1 MAPQTQPS
9 PAIQAMDLTTL
20 RAVLAELRPLLVP
33 ARFEKA
39 QQPNPHTLQL
49 GLRGLSGMRW
59 LEISWLAAAP
69 RLLAIPPPP
78 RQGEGSTLA
87 RVLQHGLGGLA
98 LVAIEQEGF
107 ERVVDLHFAPRPGEP
122 SGRRLVVELMGRHS
136 NVFLLDDQGRVV
148 SLARQVREQHSR
160 LRPITSGSFYGRPP
174 ALQSDPPSLS
184 ESQER
189 WRRRLQLVPVTLRQA
204 LQQTYQGISPALALQ
219 LAAGA
224 QEPAPVL
231 LARRVDTLSQ
241 AHWDQLWEHWQ
252 RWLHDLEQERFGWDV
267 DDAVTGSSGAAG
279 GSSHYRCWGTATSG
293 PVNAPLTAYYRQ
305 RLGQGEL
312 QRRRASLELKLLAA
326 REREDRQRQQQQD
339 LLDQV
344 ESGDELSRE
353 ADALLCLA
361 APSREQVAAAQ
372 ALYKRARRLRR
383 SVVSITPRLELHQ
396 RQLERLDA
404 SLAFLAMH
412 SLELRAGPGNG
423 PQAGDLE
430 EALRQLEALE
440 QESEELLARGGAEG
454 RQPRRRAP
462 PRSAAAGTPT
472 PLELL
477 TPGGL
482 QVQVG
487 RNHRQNEWISLR
499 QARRGDLWFHAQE
512 CPGSHVMLKASAA
525 EAAEADLQLAADLAA
540 HFSRARHNG
549 RVAVLKVPSD
559 QLQRI
564 AGAVAGT
571 VTHRGGEVVW
581 ASPERAAHWL
591 AAAESVP
598 KVPAEP
604 GP

>member
-1 MAPQTQPS
+1 MAPETQPN

-69 RLLAIPPPP
+69 RLLAIDPPPK
-78 RQGEGSTLA
+78 RGDGSTLA
-87 RVLQHGLGGLA
+87 RVLQHGLAGLA

-136 NVFLLDDQGRVV
+136 NVFLLDAQGRVV
-148 SLARQVREQHSR
+148 SLARQVREQQSR
-160 LRPITSGSFYGRPP
+160 LRPIASGSSYVRPP
-174 ALQSDPPSLS
+174 ALQSDPPSLN
-184 ESQER
+184 EPQER
-189 WRRRLQLVPVTLRQA
+189 WLRRLELVPVSLRQA

-219 LAAGA
+219 LADG
-224 QEPAPVL
+224 APVPAAEL
-231 LARRVDTLSQ
+231 LAQPVGALRQ
-241 AHWDQLWEHWQ
+241 EHWDHLWARWQ
-252 RWLHDLEQERFGWDV
+252 RWLQDLEQERFGWED
-267 DDAVTGSSGAAG
+267 G
-279 GSSHYRCWGTATSG
+279 GSSTGSGGSSQYRCWGITSRG
-293 PVNAPLTAYYRQ
+293 PVNAPLAAYYRK

-326 REREDRQRQQQQD
+326 REREERQRQQQQA
-339 LLDQV
+339 LLDEV
-344 ESGDELSRE
+344 ESGDDLRRQ
-353 ADALLCLA
+353 ADALLCLG
-361 APSREQVAAAQ
+361 APSRDQVAEAQ
-372 ALYKRARRLRR
+372 ALYRRARRLRR

-396 RQLERLDA
+396 RQLERIDA
-404 SLAFLAMH
+404 SLAFLTLH
-412 SLELRAGPGNG
+412 NPVISPCRGN
-423 PQAGDLE
+423 QDGDLE
-430 EALRQLEALE
+430 DALSQLEALE

-454 RQPRRRAP
+454 RRSGRRGP
-462 PRSAAAGTPT
+462 PRPGPASTPS

-482 QVQVG
+482 RVQVG

-512 CPGSHVMLKASAA
+512 CPGSHVMLKASACV
-525 EAAEADLQLAADLAA
+525 AAEADLQLAADLAA

-549 RVAVLKVPSD
+549 RVPVLKVPCD
-559 QLQRI
+559 QLQRL
-564 AGAVAGT
+564 AGAAAGT
-571 VTHRGGEVVW
+571 VTHKGGEVVW
-581 ASPERAAHWL
+581 ASPQRAAHWL
-591 AAAESVP
+591 ASAESVP

>member
-1 MAPQTQPS
+1 
-9 PAIQAMDLTTL
+9 MDLTTL

-69 RLLAIPPPP
+69 RLLAIDPPPK
-78 RQGEGSTLA
+78 QGDGSTLA
-87 RVLQHGLGGLA
+87 RVLHHGLSGLA

-136 NVFLLDDQGRVV
+136 NVFLLDAQGRVV
-148 SLARQVREQHSR
+148 SLARQVREQQSR
-160 LRPITSGSFYGRPP
+160 LRPIASGSSYVRPP
-174 ALQSDPPSLS
+174 ALQSDPPSLK
-184 ESQER
+184 EPQER
-189 WRRRLQLVPVTLRQA
+189 WLRRLQLVPVSLRQA

-219 LAAGA
+219 LADG
-224 QEPAPVL
+224 APVPAVEL
-231 LARRVDTLSQ
+231 LAQPVGELRQED
-241 AHWDQLWEHWQ
+241 WDHLWANWQ
-252 RWLHDLEQERFGWDV
+252 RWLQDLEQERFGWEDC
-267 DDAVTGSSGAAG
+267 DSTTGSG
-279 GSSHYRCWGTATSG
+279 GSSHYRCWGTASQG
-293 PVNAPLTAYYRQ
+293 PVNAPLAAYYRQ

-326 REREDRQRQQQQD
+326 REREERQRQQQQA

-344 ESGDELSRE
+344 ESGDDLRRQ
-353 ADALLCLA
+353 ADALLCLG
-361 APSREQVAAAQ
+361 APSREQVAEAQ
-372 ALYKRARRLRR
+372 ALYRRARRLRR

-396 RQLERLDA
+396 RQLERIDA
-404 SLAFLAMH
+404 SLAFLALH
-412 SLELRAGPGNG
+412 SPEISPGRG
-423 PQAGDLE
+423 HPYGDLE
-430 EALRQLEALE
+430 EALSQLEALE
-440 QESEELLARGGAEG
+440 QESEELLARGGTEG
-454 RQPRRRAP
+454 RRSGRRGP
-462 PRSAAAGTPT
+462 PRPGPASIPS

-482 QVQVG
+482 RVQVG
-487 RNHRQNEWISLR
+487 RNHRQNEWISIR

-512 CPGSHVMLKASAA
+512 CPGSHVMLKASASV
-525 EAAEADLQLAADLAA
+525 AADADLQLAADLAA
-540 HFSRARHNG
+540 HFSRARQNV
-549 RVAVLKVPSD
+549 RVPVLKVPCD
-559 QLQRI
+559 QLQRL
-564 AGAVAGT
+564 AGAAAGT
-571 VTHRGGEVVW
+571 VTHKGGEVVW

-591 AAAESVP
+591 ATAESVP

>member
-9 PAIQAMDLTTL
+9 LAIQAMDLTSL

-78 RQGEGSTLA
+78 RQGDGSTLA

-136 NVFLLDDQGRVV
+136 NVFLLDAQGRVV
-148 SLARQVREQHSR
+148 SLARQVREQQSR
-160 LRPITSGSFYGRPP
+160 LRPITSGSSYTRPP
-174 ALQSDPPSLS
+174 ALQSDPPSLA

-219 LAAGA
+219 LAAGSA
-224 QEPAPVL
+224 APAAEL
-231 LARRVDTLSQ
+231 LARPVDTLSQ
-241 AHWDQLWEHWQ
+241 VHWDHLWEHWQ
-252 RWLHDLEQERFGWDV
+252 RWLHDLEQERFGWDA
-267 DDAVTGSSGAAG
+267 DSAG
-279 GSSHYRCWGTATSG
+279 TGSSHYRCWGTASRG
-293 PVNAPLTAYYRQ
+293 PVNAPLAAYYRQ

-312 QRRRASLELKLLAA
+312 QQRRTSLELKLLAA
-326 REREDRQRQQQQD
+326 REREDRQRQQQQE

-344 ESGDELSRE
+344 ESGDELSRT
-353 ADALLCLA
+353 ADGLLCLA
-361 APSREQVAAAQ
+361 APSREQVAEAQ

-404 SLAFLAMH
+404 SLAFLALH
-412 SLELRAGPGNG
+412 SPDLSSGDGNG
-423 PQAGDLE
+423 HHGGDLE

-454 RQPRRRAP
+454 RQSRRRAP
-462 PRSAAAGTPT
+462 PRSAAGTPS

-482 QVQVG
+482 RVQVG

-512 CPGSHVMLKASAA
+512 CPGSHVMLKSSAA
-525 EAAEADLQLAADLAA
+525 EAADADLQLAADLAA

-581 ASPERAAHWL
+581 ASPQRAAHWL
-591 AAAESVP
+591 AAVDSVS

>member
-69 RLLAIPPPP
+69 RLLAIDPPPK
-78 RQGEGSTLA
+78 QGDGSTLA

-107 ERVVDLHFAPRPGEP
+107 ERVVDLHFAPRPGEA

-136 NVFLLDDQGRVV
+136 NVFLLDAQGRVV
-148 SLARQVREQHSR
+148 SLARQVREQQSR
-160 LRPITSGSFYGRPP
+160 LRPIASGSSYGRPP
-174 ALQSDPPSLS
+174 ALQSDPPSLE
-184 ESQER
+184 ESQEH
-189 WRRRLQLVPVTLRQA
+189 WRRRLQLVPVSLRQA

-219 LAAGA
+219 LVDGA
-224 QEPAPVL
+224 PEPAAEL
-231 LARRVDTLSQ
+231 LAQPVGTLSQ
-241 AHWDQLWEHWQ
+241 EHWDHLWARWQ
-252 RWLHDLEQERFGWDV
+252 RWLHDLEQERFGWEV
-267 DDAVTGSSGAAG
+267 DDSRSGSG
-279 GSSHYRCWGTATSG
+279 GSSQYRCWGTASSG
-293 PVNAPLTAYYRQ
+293 PVNAPLAAYYRQ

-326 REREDRQRQQQQD
+326 REREERLRQQQQD

-344 ESGDELSRE
+344 ESGDDLSRQ

-361 APSREQVAAAQ
+361 APSRDQVAEAQ
-372 ALYKRARRLRR
+372 ALYRRARRLRR

-396 RQLERLDA
+396 RQLDRLDA
-404 SLAFLAMH
+404 SLAFLALH
-412 SLELRAGPGNG
+412 GPELSHGLHHD
-423 PQAGDLE
+423 GDLE
-430 EALRQLEALE
+430 EALCQLQALE
-440 QESEELLARGGAEG
+440 QESEELLARVGTEG
-454 RQPRRRAP
+454 RRSGRRAP
-462 PRSAAAGTPT
+462 PRSAPASTPS

-482 QVQVG
+482 RVQVG

-525 EAAEADLQLAADLAA
+525 EAADADLQLAADLAA

-549 RVAVLKVPSD
+549 RVPVLKVPCD

-564 AGAVAGT
+564 AGAAAGT
-571 VTHRGGEVVW
+571 VTHKGGEVVW
-581 ASPERAAHWL
+581 ASPQRAAHWL

>member
-1 MAPQTQPS
+1 MAPQTQPNL
-9 PAIQAMDLTTL
+9 AIQAMDLTTL

-39 QQPNPHTLQL
+39 QQPSPHTLQL

-69 RLLAIPPPP
+69 RLMAIDPPPK
-78 RQGEGSTLA
+78 QGDGSTLA

-98 LVAIEQEGF
+98 LVAIEQAGF

-136 NVFLLDDQGRVV
+136 NVFLLDAQGRVV
-148 SLARQVREQHSR
+148 SLARQVREQQSR
-160 LRPITSGSFYGRPP
+160 LRPIASGSSYVRPP
-174 ALQSDPPSLS
+174 ALRSDPPSLE

-189 WRRRLQLVPVTLRQA
+189 WQRRLLLVPVSLRQA

-219 LAAGA
+219 LADQGL
-224 QEPAPVL
+224 EPAEEL
-231 LARRVDTLSQ
+231 LARPVGALTQEQWS
-241 AHWDQLWEHWQ
+241 HLWARWQ
-252 RWLHDLEQERFGWDV
+252 RWLQDLEQERFGWDV
-267 DDAVTGSSGAAG
+267 DDSSCGSG
-279 GSSHYRCWGTATSG
+279 GSGRYRCWGTACCG
-293 PVNAPLTAYYRQ
+293 PVNAPLAAYYRQ
-305 RLGQGEL
+305 RLGQEEL

-326 REREDRQRQQQQD
+326 REREERQRQQQQD

-344 ESGDELSRE
+344 DGGDDLSRQ

-361 APSREQVAAAQ
+361 APSRDQVAEAQ
-372 ALYKRARRLRR
+372 ALYRRARRLRR

-396 RQLERLDA
+396 RQLERIDA
-404 SLAFLAMH
+404 SLAFLALH
-412 SLELRAGPGNG
+412 GPELNPGDARG
-423 PQAGDLE
+423 MDLDD
-430 EALRQLEALE
+430 ALSQLEALE
-440 QESEELLARGGAEG
+440 QESEELLVRGGSEG
-454 RQPRRRAP
+454 RRSGRRSP
-462 PRSAAAGTPT
+462 PRSAAASTPS

-482 QVQVG
+482 RVQVG

-512 CPGSHVMLKASAA
+512 CPGSHVMLKSSAA
-525 EAAEADLQLAADLAA
+525 EAADADLQLAADLAA

-549 RVAVLKVPSD
+549 RVPVLKVPCD

-564 AGAVAGT
+564 AGAAAGT

-581 ASPERAAHWL
+581 ASPQRAAHWL
-591 AAAESVP
+591 AEAESVP